1 MRDRK
6 RKGGISFISLLTLVF
21 IALKLAHIAD
31 WPWIWVVSPIWISTL
46 IFSAIFA
53 FILIGGRVTK
63 GKW

>member
-21 IALKLAHIAD
+21 IALKLVHVID

-53 FILIGGRVTK
+53 FILIGGRMTK